1 MNMFVYIFFP
11 THSQP
16 ISSFTVYKLQKRCYS
31 TVILSSFITAADD
44 ENRRRLIEVFP
55 DHVRKEW
62 NRWEIRGLVVF
73 SLTLQVSLICSGDR
87 RKYIAR
93 RRIRIFIW
101 CAYLLADWVATVAL
115 GLLVDR
121 QGNSNSSV
129 NEHGYGYGD
138 GDMTLMAFWA
148 PFLLL
153 HLGGPD
159 TITAYALADNE
170 LWLRHLLGLV
180 VQTAAAVYIALL
192 AWDSGLVSFLTVP
205 MLLCGIIKYGERS
218 WVLMSANREQ
228 FRDSV
233 LADEDPGPNYARFM
247 EEFCLK
253 EAEGYYV
260 TAVQVDEG
268 HSPEDDVENATG
280 SVTASIPIPDASS
293 LHIAD
298 YFFETLKFKRL
309 FVDLILGFHPRDV
322 SQSFFEKQDCN
333 TAFEVIEVELG
344 FAYDVFYT
352 KAPIIYT
359 HFGLFFRFATSCITL
374 LVLLTFIAYSMNT
387 NAYRHQTVDVVITC
401 ILLIGA
407 ILLEVYAAISLLFSD
422 WANLWL
428 SHRASK
434 FPFKRVVSSLHSS
447 QNGKRWSNSM
457 YQYSLIDFCLNHKS
471 SKFQKVSRFIPLNKR
486 IKNLWEKWESMLQL
500 KHQTVTP
507 ELKSFIFNH
516 FREKSSDTELDIK
529 MLNTCRGAVSLRTHK
544 SYGMFKWTV
553 DVEFDHSIL
562 IWHIATDLCFNL
574 EKSKREKDSNGEEN
588 KHEWNHYMTLSK
600 QLADYMLY
608 ILVMCPFMLPIG
620 IGMIRFRDTCAEA
633 MVFFE
638 ERSSTHKLE
647 AYEML
652 GQVSTKVFPA
662 TVKGDR
668 SKSVLFEACK
678 LAASLNEMSHD
689 SGPGKMWK
697 MVGDVW
703 VEILGYAASQC
714 RGFDHAQQLEKGGEL
729 LTHVW
734 LLMAH
739 LGITE
744 HFKIEEGHGRVK
756 LDVT

>member
-1 MNMFVYIFFP
+1 MVLN
-11 THSQP
+11 
-16 ISSFTVYKLQKRCYS
+16 
-31 TVILSSFITAADD
+31 ILSSLILVDQK
-44 ENRRRLIEVFP
+44 RRLVEVFP
-55 DHVRKEW
+55 DSVRKEW
-62 NRWEIRGLVVF
+62 NRWELRGLVLV
-73 SLTLQVSLICSGDR
+73 SLSLQIALICSGNR
-87 RKYIAR
+87 RKYIAK

-101 CAYLLADWVATVAL
+101 CAYLMADWIATVAL

-121 QGNSNSSV
+121 QGNSSSSGHIK
-129 NEHGYGYGD
+129 NESGD
-138 GDMTLMAFWA
+138 LRLMAFWA

-170 LWLRHLLGLV
+170 LWLRHLLGLL
-180 VQTAAAVYIALL
+180 VQTAAAIYITLL
-192 AWDSGLVSFLTVP
+192 AWNDTLISFLTIP

-218 WVLMSANREQ
+218 WVLMSANRDQ

-233 LADEDPGPNYARFM
+233 LTDRDPGPSYAKFM

-260 TAVQVDEG
+260 TAAQVEEG
-268 HSPEDDVENATG
+268 QSPGEDPEQAVGAIPSFPNAD
-280 SVTASIPIPDASS
+280 SRI

-309 FVDLILGFHPRDV
+309 FVDLILGFHPRDE
-322 SQSFFEKQDCN
+322 SQFFFEKQEYD

-359 HFGLFFRFATSCITL
+359 PFGLFFRLMTSVITL
-374 LVLLTFIAYSMNT
+374 FVLLTFIGSISVRSHT
-387 NAYRHQTVDVVITC
+387 HPFVDVVITC
-401 ILLIGA
+401 IMLVGA
-407 ILLEVYAAISLLFSD
+407 ILLEAYAATSLLYSD
-422 WANLWL
+422 WANLWF
-428 SHRASK
+428 SK
-434 FPFKRVVSSLHSS
+434 QSSKIPVFSRLVSSPQSVKKT
-447 QNGKRWSNSM
+447 KRWSNSM
-457 YQYSLIDFCLNHKS
+457 YQYSLLDFCLNQKS
-471 SKFQKVSRFIPLNKR
+471 SALQKISRFIPMHRR
-486 IKNLWEKWESMLQL
+486 IENLWEKWVSIRQL
-500 KHQTVTP
+500 KHLNVST
-507 ELKSFIFNH
+507 ELKSFIFKH
-516 FREKSSDTELDIK
+516 FREKSVDTELDIK
-529 MLNTCRGAVSLRTHK
+529 ILFTCRGGVSLHTHK
-544 SYGMFKWTV
+544 SYGTFKWTV

-562 IWHIATDLCFNL
+562 IWHIATDLCYNQ
-574 EKSKREKDSNGEEN
+574 EKSKRSKNSDSNET
-588 KHEWNHYMTLSK
+588 KQEWDHYMTYSK

-620 IGMIRFRDTCAEA
+620 IGMIRFRDTCGEA
-633 MVFFE
+633 LVFFE
-638 ERSSTHKLE
+638 ERSSTSKVE

-678 LAASLNEMSHD
+678 LAASLNDMGD
-689 SGPGKMWK
+689 PGKMWK

-744 HFKIEEGHGRVK
+744 HFKIKEGHGRVK
-756 LDVT
+756 LAVT

>member
-1 MNMFVYIFFP
+1 MVLNNI
-11 THSQP
+11 
-16 ISSFTVYKLQKRCYS
+16 LNKRLL
-31 TVILSSFITAADD
+31 V
-44 ENRRRLIEVFP
+44 EVFP
-55 DHVRKEW
+55 DLVRKEW
-62 NRWEIRGLVVF
+62 NKWELRGLVLL
-73 SLTLQVSLICSGDR
+73 SLTLQISLIYSGHR
-87 RKYIAR
+87 RKYIAK

-121 QGNSNSSV
+121 QGNSGNSV
-129 NEHGYGYGD
+129 NSNKEYD
-138 GDMTLMAFWA
+138 LALMAFWA

-180 VQTAAAVYIALL
+180 VQTAAAVYITLL
-192 AWDSGLVSFLTVP
+192 AWDGSLLSFLSVP

-218 WVLMSANREQ
+218 WVLMSANRGQ

-233 LADEDPGPNYARFM
+233 LADSDPGPNYARFM

-268 HSPEDDVENATG
+268 SSPEDDVENTTGAATIT
-280 SVTASIPIPDASS
+280 VPNPDAST

-298 YFFETLKFKRL
+298 YFFKTLKFKRL

-322 SQSFFEKQDCN
+322 SRSFFEKQEYN
-333 TAFEVIEVELG
+333 TAFEVIEIELG

-359 HFGLFFRFATSCITL
+359 PFGLFFRLATSFITL
-374 LVLLTFIAYSMNT
+374 SVLLTFVASMNQT
-387 NAYRHQTVDVVITC
+387 SHDKHQPVDVVITC

-422 WANLWL
+422 WANLWF
-428 SHRASK
+428 SHRSSK
-434 FPFKRVVSSLHSS
+434 FPLKPAVSSLHSS
-447 QNGKRWSNSM
+447 QKGKRWSNSM

-471 SKFQKVSRFIPLNKR
+471 SLFQKLSRFIPLHRR
-486 IKNLWEKWESMLQL
+486 IKNLLEKWESMLQL
-500 KHQTVTP
+500 KHLTIKP
-507 ELKSFIFNH
+507 ELKSLIFNH
-516 FREKSSDTELDIK
+516 FQEKSTDTELDLK

-544 SYGMFKWTV
+544 CYGTFKWTV

-574 EKSKREKDSNGEEN
+574 EKSKRLKDSNGEEI
-588 KHEWNHYMTLSK
+588 KQEWSHYMTLSK

-633 MVFFE
+633 MVFFK
-638 ERSSTHKLE
+638 ERSSTSKLE
-647 AYEML
+647 GYEML

-678 LAASLNEMSHD
+678 LAASLNEMGHD

-739 LGITE
+739 LGITK

-756 LDVT
+756 LAVT

>member
-1 MNMFVYIFFP
+1 MTLN
-11 THSQP
+11 
-16 ISSFTVYKLQKRCYS
+16 
-31 TVILSSFITAADD
+31 ILSNFITLAG
-44 ENRRRLIEVFP
+44 NRRLVEVFP
-55 DHVRKEW
+55 DPVRKQW
-62 NRWEIRGLVVF
+62 NKWEVRGLVLL
-73 SLTLQVSLICSGDR
+73 SLTLQVSLIHSGHR

-101 CAYLLADWVATVAL
+101 CAYLMADWIATVAL

-121 QGNSNSSV
+121 QGNSGGFNINS
-129 NEHGYGYGD
+129 NKEYGD
-138 GDMTLMAFWA
+138 LELMAFWA

-180 VQTAAAVYIALL
+180 VQTAAAVYITLL
-192 AWDSGLVSFLTVP
+192 AWDGGVVSVLSVP
-205 MLLCGIIKYGERS
+205 MLLCGIIKYGERT

-233 LADEDPGPNYARFM
+233 LADRDPGPNYARFM

-260 TAVQVDEG
+260 AAVQVEEG
-268 HSPEDDVENATG
+268 NSPEDDVENTAG
-280 SVTASIPIPDASS
+280 SGASSIPNLDAST

-298 YFFETLKFKRL
+298 YFFETLQFKRL

-322 SQSFFEKQDCN
+322 SQSFFEKQEYN

-359 HFGLFFRFATSCITL
+359 PFGLFFRIATSFITL
-374 LVLLTFIAYSMNT
+374 SVLLTFVASINMRSRKHHA
-387 NAYRHQTVDVVITC
+387 VDVVITC
-401 ILLIGA
+401 ILLVGA

-422 WANLWL
+422 WASLWF
-428 SHRASK
+428 SRRSSK

-447 QNGKRWSNSM
+447 HKGRRWSNSM

-471 SKFQKVSRFIPLNKR
+471 SSFQKISKFIPLHKR
-486 IKNLWEKWESMLQL
+486 IKILIEKWESMLQL
-500 KHQTVTP
+500 KHLTVTP

-516 FREKSSDTELDIK
+516 FKEKSTDTKLDLKI
-529 MLNTCRGAVSLRTHK
+529 LNTCRGAVSLQTHK
-544 SYGMFKWTV
+544 CYGTFKWTV

-574 EKSKREKDSNGEEN
+574 ENNKREKDTNGEEI
-588 KHEWNHYMTLSK
+588 KQEWNHHMTLSK

-608 ILVMCPFMLPIG
+608 ILIMCPFMLPIG

-633 MVFFE
+633 MVFFK
-638 ERSSTHKLE
+638 ERSSTSKLE
-647 AYEML
+647 GYEML
-652 GQVSTKVFPA
+652 GQVSTKVFPSK
-662 TVKGDR
+662 VKGDR

-678 LAASLNEMSHD
+678 LVASLNEMGHE
-689 SGPGKMWK
+689 SGYGKMWK

-703 VEILGYAASQC
+703 VEMLGYAAGQC

-734 LLMAH
+734 VLMAH

-756 LDVT
+756 LAVT

>member
-1 MNMFVYIFFP
+1 MTLN
-11 THSQP
+11 
-16 ISSFTVYKLQKRCYS
+16 
-31 TVILSSFITAADD
+31 ILSNIITIAG
-44 ENRRRLIEVFP
+44 NRRLVEVFP
-55 DHVRKEW
+55 DPVRKQW
-62 NRWEIRGLVVF
+62 NKWELRGLVLL
-73 SLTLQVSLICSGDR
+73 SLTLQVSLIHSGHR

-101 CAYLLADWVATVAL
+101 CAYLMADWIATVAL

-121 QGNSNSSV
+121 QGNSGGFNINSIK
-129 NEHGYGYGD
+129 EYGD
-138 GDMTLMAFWA
+138 LELMAFWA

-170 LWLRHLLGLV
+170 LWLRHFLGLV
-180 VQTAAAVYIALL
+180 VQTAAAVYITLL
-192 AWDSGLVSFLTVP
+192 AWDGGLVSVLSVP
-205 MLLCGIIKYGERS
+205 MLMCGIIKYGERS

-228 FRDSV
+228 FRDAV
-233 LADEDPGPNYARFM
+233 LADRDPGPNYARFM

-260 TAVQVDEG
+260 AAVQVEEG
-268 HSPEDDVENATG
+268 NSLEDDVENATAG
-280 SVTASIPIPDASS
+280 GAPSIPNPDAST

-298 YFFETLKFKRL
+298 YFFETLQFKRL

-322 SQSFFEKQDCN
+322 SQSFFEKQESN

-359 HFGLFFRFATSCITL
+359 HFGLFFRIATSFITL
-374 LVLLTFIAYSMNT
+374 SVLLTFVASRNM
-387 NAYRHQTVDVVITC
+387 RSHKHQAVDIVITC

-422 WANLWL
+422 WASLWF
-428 SHRASK
+428 SRRSSK

-447 QNGKRWSNSM
+447 HKGRRWSNSM
-457 YQYSLIDFCLNHKS
+457 YQYSLIDFCLNQKS
-471 SKFQKVSRFIPLNKR
+471 SSFQKISKFIPLHKR
-486 IKNLWEKWESMLQL
+486 IKILLEKWQSMLQL
-500 KHQTVTP
+500 KHLAITP

-516 FREKSSDTELDIK
+516 FREKSTDTELDLKI
-529 MLNTCRGAVSLRTHK
+529 LNTCRGAVSLQTHK
-544 SYGMFKWTV
+544 CYGMFKWTV

-574 EKSKREKDSNGEEN
+574 ENNKREKDSDGEEI
-588 KHEWNHYMTLSK
+588 KQEWNHHMTLSK

-608 ILVMCPFMLPIG
+608 ILIMCPFMLPIG

-633 MVFFE
+633 MVFFK
-638 ERSSTHKLE
+638 ERSSTSKLE

-652 GQVSTKVFPA
+652 GQVSTKVFPSK
-662 TVKGDR
+662 VKGDR

-678 LAASLNEMSHD
+678 LAASLNEMGHD
-689 SGPGKMWK
+689 SGHGKMWK

-703 VEILGYAASQC
+703 VEMLGYAASQC

-756 LDVT
+756 LAVT

>member
-1 MNMFVYIFFP
+1 MVLN
-11 THSQP
+11 
-16 ISSFTVYKLQKRCYS
+16 
-31 TVILSSFITAADD
+31 ILSNFINVDD
-44 ENRRRLIEVFP
+44 KRRLVEVFP
-55 DHVRKEW
+55 DPVRKQW
-62 NRWEIRGLVVF
+62 NKWELRGLVLL
-73 SLTLQVSLICSGDR
+73 SLTLQTSLIYSGHR
-87 RKYIAR
+87 RKYIAK

-101 CAYLLADWVATVAL
+101 CAYLLADWIATVAL

-121 QGNSNSSV
+121 QGNSASSSSNNS
-129 NEHGYGYGD
+129 NKDYGD
-138 GDMTLMAFWA
+138 LTLMAFWA

-180 VQTAAAVYIALL
+180 VQTAAAIYITLL
-192 AWDSGLVSFLTVP
+192 AWDGSVVSVLTVP
-205 MLLCGIIKYGERS
+205 MLVCGIIKYGERS
-218 WVLMSANREQ
+218 WVLMSANWEQ

-233 LADEDPGPNYARFM
+233 LADQDPGPNYARFM

-260 TAVQVDEG
+260 AAVQVDEG
-268 HSPEDDVENATG
+268 NSPEDDVENTEGAAAP
-280 SVTASIPIPDASS
+280 SVPNPDAST
-293 LHIAD
+293 LDIAD

-322 SQSFFEKQDCN
+322 SQSFFEKQEYN
-333 TAFEVIEVELG
+333 TAFEVIEIELG
-344 FAYDVFYT
+344 FSYDVFYT

-359 HFGLFFRFATSCITL
+359 PFGLFFRLATSFITL
-374 LVLLTFIAYSMNT
+374 SVLLTFVASMNM
-387 NAYRHQTVDVVITC
+387 RPHKHQPEDVVITC

-407 ILLEVYAAISLLFSD
+407 ILLEAYAAISLLFSD

-428 SHRASK
+428 SHRSSK
-434 FPFKRVVSSLHSS
+434 FPFKRVVSSLQSS
-447 QNGKRWSNSM
+447 QKGKRWSNSM

-471 SKFQKVSRFIPLNKR
+471 SSFQKNFK
-486 IKNLWEKWESMLQL
+486 K
-500 KHQTVTP
+500 
-507 ELKSFIFNH
+507 KST
-516 FREKSSDTELDIK
+516 DTELDLKI
-529 MLNTCRGAVSLRTHK
+529 LNTCRGAVSLRTHK
-544 SYGMFKWTV
+544 SYGTFKWTV

-574 EKSKREKDSNGEEN
+574 DEIKRVKDDSDGEEF
-588 KHEWNHYMTLSK
+588 KQEWNHYMILSK

-620 IGMIRFRDTCAEA
+620 IGMIQFRDTCAEA
-633 MVFFE
+633 MVFFK
-638 ERSSTHKLE
+638 ERNSTSKLE

-678 LAASLNEMSHD
+678 LAASLSEMGD
-689 SGPGKMWK
+689 SDPGKMWK

-756 LDVT
+756 LAVT

>member
-1 MNMFVYIFFP
+1 MSERSLV
-11 THSQP
+11 
-16 ISSFTVYKLQKRCYS
+16 
-31 TVILSSFITAADD
+31 
-44 ENRRRLIEVFP
+44 EVFP
-55 DHVRKEW
+55 YPVRKEW
-62 NRWEIRGLVVF
+62 NKWELRGLVLL
-73 SLTLQVSLICSGDR
+73 SLTLQTSLIYSGHR
-87 RKYIAR
+87 RKYIAK

-121 QGNSNSSV
+121 QGSCGSGSGSK
-129 NEHGYGYGD
+129 ECGD
-138 GDMTLMAFWA
+138 LTLMAFWA

-170 LWLRHLLGLV
+170 LWLRHLLGLM

-192 AWDSGLVSFLTVP
+192 AWEGSLVSFLTVP

-218 WVLMSANREQ
+218 WVLMSANRDQ

-233 LADEDPGPNYARFM
+233 LADRDPGPNYARFM
-247 EEFCLK
+247 EEYCLK

-260 TAVQVDEG
+260 TAVQVDDG
-268 HSPEDDVENATG
+268 NSLEDDLENSNSNGNSNTTAAI
-280 SVTASIPIPDASS
+280 SVPNPDATT
-293 LHIAD
+293 LQIAD

-322 SQSFFEKQDCN
+322 SQSFFEKQEHN

-352 KAPIIYT
+352 KALIIYT
-359 HFGLFFRFATSCITL
+359 PFGLFFRLATSFITL
-374 LVLLTFIAYSMNT
+374 SVLLTFVASMN
-387 NAYRHQTVDVVITC
+387 ASSSHERQPVDVVITC

-407 ILLEVYAAISLLFSD
+407 ISLEVYAAIAMLFSD
-422 WANLWL
+422 WASLWF
-428 SHRASK
+428 SRRSMK
-434 FPFKRVVSSLHSS
+434 SPFKRLVSS
-447 QNGKRWSNSM
+447 QKGKRWSNSM
-457 YQYSLIDFCLNHKS
+457 YQYSLIDFCLCNKS
-471 SKFQKVSRFIPLNKR
+471 SSFQKISRVINPLHTR
-486 IKNLWEKWESMLQL
+486 IKNLSEKWETMRAL
-500 KHQTVTP
+500 KHVNVTP
-507 ELKSFIFNH
+507 EIKSFIFNH
-516 FREKSSDTELDIK
+516 FKEKSTNTESDLK
-529 MLNTCRGAVSLRTHK
+529 MLNTCRGAFSLQTHK
-544 SYGMFKWTV
+544 SYGAFKWTV

-562 IWHIATDLCFNL
+562 IWHIATDLCYNL
-574 EKSKREKDSNGEEN
+574 EKNKRDEDL
-588 KHEWNHYMTLSK
+588 HWYHYMTSSK

-633 MVFFE
+633 MVFFK
-638 ERSSTHKLE
+638 ERSCTSKVE
-647 AYEML
+647 GYEML

-678 LAASLNEMSHD
+678 LAASLNEMCSD

-703 VEILGYAASQC
+703 VEIVGYAASQC